1 MKRVKIKYISH
12 IKCFL
17 QIRNLFSQGV
27 GVKGVTSLQ
36 TDPVKNA
43 CLALFFKFGKEV
55 AMHVSAR
62 NAES

>member
-1 MKRVKIKYISH
+1 MKYISH

-17 QIRNLFSQGV
+17 QINLFSQGV

-55 AMHVSAR
+55 AMHVGAR

>member
-1 MKRVKIKYISH
+1 M
-12 IKCFL
+12 
-17 QIRNLFSQGV
+17 
-27 GVKGVTSLQ
+27 TSLQ

-55 AMHVSAR
+55 AMSLHASAS